1 MTKKELIESIEKS
14 TSIEDK
20 RDILN
25 KAILKQLNTFLTAT
39 TDVIESKEFIELD
52 ETIKNLFIEL
62 K

>member
-52 ETIKNLFIEL
+52 KTIKKLFIEL

>member
-52 ETIKNLFIEL
+52 KTIKKIFIEL